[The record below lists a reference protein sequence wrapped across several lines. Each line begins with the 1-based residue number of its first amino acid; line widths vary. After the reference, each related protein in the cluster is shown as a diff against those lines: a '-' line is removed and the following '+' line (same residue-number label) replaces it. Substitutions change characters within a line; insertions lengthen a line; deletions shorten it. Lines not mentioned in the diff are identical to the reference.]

1 MELFHLYKG
10 PKRGFHCIFFF
21 LSGVI
26 LAPLAGWFVWDLGTG
41 ENHHQPSSAISRFG
55 WGYWFW
61 PESCRFAMN
70 SLERRGVIFLLHGWL
85 LVVFGFF
92 LGSWVIFSGIF
103 WFSLW
108 LIGGL
113 GVIFFSRTVGCFFG
127 KEKPFFFARQNCW
140 LLVGFWC
147 FFLNKI
153 FLCFL
158 VGIF

>member
-1 MELFHLYKG
+1 MRLLVLAGIMQIRYELFGKEGGH
-10 PKRGFHCIFFF
+10 FFVAR
-21 LSGVI
+21 LV
-26 LAPLAGWFVWDLGTG
+26 AGC
-41 ENHHQPSSAISRFG
+41 
-55 WGYWFW
+55 FW
-61 PESCRFAMN
+61 
-70 SLERRGVIFLLHGWL
+70 L
-85 LVVFGFF
+85 F

-153 FLCFL
+153 FLCFSVTVDKL
-158 VGIF
+158 LPPNVKGESSEFEIFRFLEVDVPSGKQNEEVHP

>member
-1 MELFHLYKG
+1 MRLLVLAGIMQIRYELFGKEGGH
-10 PKRGFHCIFFF
+10 FFVAR
-21 LSGVI
+21 LV
-26 LAPLAGWFVWDLGTG
+26 AGC
-41 ENHHQPSSAISRFG
+41 
-55 WGYWFW
+55 FW
-61 PESCRFAMN
+61 
-70 SLERRGVIFLLHGWL
+70 L
-85 LVVFGFF
+85 F